1 MGEKQFISFGFRY
14 ACFEKIM
21 KLQKLERREFL
32 KYGLS
37 LPLFASYLSSCKDKF
52 IVPNGTSVI
61 IIGAGISGLAAAK
74 MLSENGFDVR
84 VLEALEKIGGRT
96 RTNRTLGLEFDEGA
110 SWIHGI
116 KKNPITDLA
125 NKAGMITFET
135 IDESIVSYDKG
146 GIKRPATLYD
156 STETR
161 FYDILD
167 TMMKKGNQ
175 NESFGEVFQ
184 RIYPEYSKDRLWKFF
199 LSTYVTFDTGDL
211 FQLSSLLYDEG
222 EIFGGVEKIATN
234 GYDKIPEYL
243 AKDIDIKLSQK
254 VTEID
259 YSGEKIKVKHN
270 GKESLADRVI
280 VTVPLGVLKNK
291 VISFLPQLPE
301 NKLNAIDK
309 IGMNCVNKFLLN
321 WEKAFWDDVQYITY
335 TPDVPD
341 RFNYFVN
348 VKKYHPETNALMT
361 FAYAD
366 AARATEKQS
375 DAEVISQ
382 IMIHLKDIY
391 GTSIPQPAQMLRT
404 KWGSNPNAF
413 GAYSFTAVKTEMSHF
428 DDLAATVNQKLFFAG
443 EHTEKDFFSTTH
455 GAYLSGIRE
464 AEKILEIFKK

>member
-61 IIGAGISGLAAAK
+61 IIGAGISGLTAAK

-84 VLEALEKIGGRT
+84 VLEAQEKIGGRT
-96 RTNRTLGLEFDEGA
+96 RTNRILGIDFDEGA

-125 NKAGMITFET
+125 EKAGMLTFET
-135 IDESIVSYDKG
+135 VEESIVSYDIG
-146 GIKRPATLYD
+146 GRKRSGSLFD

-161 FYDILD
+161 FYEIMD
-167 TMMKKGNQ
+167 TLTKKGNP
-175 NESFGEVFQ
+175 EKSFGEVFQ
-184 RIYPEYSKDRLWKFF
+184 SNFPEYFNDRLWQFF
-199 LSTYVTFDTGDL
+199 LSAYVTFDTGDL

-222 EIFGGVEKIATN
+222 EIFGSVEKIATN

-243 AKDIDIKLSQK
+243 ANDLDIKLNQK

-259 YSGEKIKVKHN
+259 YSGEKIKVTHN

-280 VTVPLGVLKNK
+280 VTIPLGVLKNK
-291 VISFLPQLPE
+291 VISFSPQLPE
-301 NKLNAIDK
+301 NKLNAIEK
-309 IGMNCVNKFLLN
+309 IGMNCVNKFLLT

-348 VKKYHPETNALMT
+348 VNKYHPETNALMT

-366 AARATEKQS
+366 DARATEKQS

-391 GTSIPQPAQMLRT
+391 GSSIPQPTQMLRT
-404 KWGSNPNAF
+404 KWGSNPTAY
-413 GAYSFTAVKTEMSHF
+413 GAYSFTAVETEMSHF

-443 EHTEKDFFSTTH
+443 EHTEKDYFSTTH